1 MDVSKSRMKQQS
13 KTTGKIYMENM
24 PKTENLS
31 VSPVRISTMTITANW
46 MTGIH
51 LTQLFEQLK
60 EYIVPICYPTEGILK
75 YEHGGKSI
83 GASYKDL
90 FTRKKIT
97 SKSFF
102 NQSTIILRRSI
113 DKEHNTWKEMNVKL
127 FANGGIQMTGIPSEE
142 FAKNGIQWLFDF
154 FKSLPV
160 SPFKEPEKACISK
173 FNTPLINTDFCING
187 YDIHQENIH
196 KIFINDYNIM
206 SMLEKTIYQGVNA
219 KYFLNKTNTK
229 RGICT
234 CDSFCKGQGNGNGEG
249 ECKRITMSIFR
260 TGKIIITG
268 ARSMDQIR
276 ETYEFLT
283 DVIKTHSPE
292 ILVSQT

>member
-1 MDVSKSRMKQQS
+1 MKMS
-13 KTTGKIYMENM
+13 KTAGKKYMENM
-24 PKTENLS
+24 PKITDLPI
-31 VSPVRISTMTITANW
+31 SPVRISTMTITANW
-46 MTGIH
+46 TTGID
-51 LTQLFEQLK
+51 LSQLFEQLK
-60 EYIVPICYPTEGILK
+60 EFIIPICYPTEGILK

-102 NQSTIILRRSI
+102 NQSTIILRRLV
-113 DKEHNTWKEMNVKL
+113 DKDRNIWKEMNIKL

-142 FAKNGIQWLFDF
+142 FALNGIHWLFEF

-160 SPFKEPEKACISK
+160 SPFKEPEKAVISK
-173 FNTPLINTDFCING
+173 FNTPLINTDFCIYG

-196 KIFINDYNIM
+196 KIFINNYNIM

-219 KYFLNKTNTK
+219 KYFLNKSNTE

-234 CDSFCKGQGNGNGEG
+234 CETFCKGQGNGMGEG

-268 ARSMDQIR
+268 ARNMDQIR
-276 ETYEFLT
+276 ETYEFLI
-283 DVIKTHSPE
+283 DVIKTHSAE
-292 ILVSQT
+292 ILVNQLEINK